1 MLRLAFVEKCLFDH
15 KKWKGVKNLL
25 MLLVLPL
32 AMLTSCKDDEDNM
45 IWDFAP
51 WNVVITATDTPG
63 VDLFEET
70 MPGELFATY
79 NGMNYPLTE
88 DSRTRDIMPKWNGL
102 IKVFNFAAGLNTVV
116 FGEFTP
122 EDDYKNEPFT
132 LNWQDGT
139 SVEITF
145 DCYITWEGKK
155 PTVHA
160 SAKVNGKAS
169 WTDPKS
175 GMVISVFMKRA

>member
-1 MLRLAFVEKCLFDH
+1 MVRFLI
-15 KKWKGVKNLL
+15 
-25 MLLVLPL
+25 LLVLPL

-45 IWDFAP
+45 IWDFVT
-51 WNVVITATDTPG
+51 WNVVVTATDADG
-63 VDLFEET
+63 ADLFEEIAL
-70 MPGELFATY
+70 GELSAAYDGTD
-79 NGMNYPLTE
+79 YPLSE
-88 DSRTRDIMPKWNGL
+88 DSRTRFYMPTWNGL
-102 IKVFNFAAGLNTVV
+102 IKRYDSAAGFNTVV

-122 EDDYKNEPFT
+122 EDDYKSEPFT

-145 DCYITWEGKK
+145 DCYITWKDKK

-160 SAKVNGKAS
+160 SATVNGKHGS
-169 WTDPKS
+169 WESPQT